1 MISNPT
7 RSSWNWTGTSLQR
20 TSSRWCGAPSWVKSV
35 KVLQIWGIL
44 LVSLDSLSG
53 VSVKKCSSNCDWSI
67 NFNTSHG
74 LECWVD
80 HIIYEHQSDLKSY
93 CSDRSIMLRSF
104 FPSCQWHDFGR
115 LGVFVI
121 DPRWLIFT
129 KSRLRILCSP
139 RMLEDV
145 CHLSWLHGL
154 CCHLFWRKWSDEWP
168 TSLRI
173 CGWTRLQL
181 VARNSSVSSPLRE
194 RRGVSGRNVPWRKT
208 MSYPF
213 FQRSPGH

>member
-20 TSSRWCGAPSWVKSV
+20 TSSRWCGAPSWLKIWKV
-35 KVLQIWGIL
+35 KVLWHLGIL
-44 LVSLDSLSG
+44 LVSLDSLSE

-74 LECWVD
+74 FESWVD
-80 HIIYEHQSDLKSY
+80 HIIYEHQSDLKSNY
-93 CSDRSIMLRSF
+93 SDRSIMLRF
-104 FPSCQWHDFGR
+104 FCTCQWHDFGR
-115 LGVFVI
+115 LGVLVI

-145 CHLSWLHGL
+145 CHLS
-154 CCHLFWRKWSDEWP
+154 
-168 TSLRI
+168 
-173 CGWTRLQL
+173 
-181 VARNSSVSSPLRE
+181 
-194 RRGVSGRNVPWRKT
+194 
-208 MSYPF
+208 
-213 FQRSPGH
+213 